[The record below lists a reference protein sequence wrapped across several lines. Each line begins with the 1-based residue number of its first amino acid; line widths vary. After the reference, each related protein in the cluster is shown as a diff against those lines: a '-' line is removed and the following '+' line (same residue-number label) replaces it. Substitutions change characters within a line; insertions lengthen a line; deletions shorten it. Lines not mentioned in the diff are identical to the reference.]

1 MAQSVS
7 AEFRAILGKSREQV
21 SQVEIL
27 DSSGAPVLT
36 SDTDGPSSQRIT
48 VSQLSVTVDRSRS
61 VRGDASCVID
71 VGYNAAVPVSPL
83 IPTMSGSLLSPVS
96 GATFRVRS
104 GFRLPSG
111 TVELV
116 ECGTFDLESCK
127 VDEVGGGIQIS
138 IGGQDLMGRLDVADI
153 YKPIPFN
160 AGDSFIELVKFLVL
174 TSIPGAEFMV
184 DTTPYTIPFNGTL
197 NPGRNRLAEI
207 VRILKAIGME
217 LRVHPTGP
225 FEIRYVPTTA
235 DAPAWVLSEGQFS
248 PVVSGTSS
256 MDRSRV
262 INGVIAEGQNLTTDT
277 KCYGEVWNTDLS
289 DPTHF
294 VPTIP
299 VQTLIGPRPAFITSE
314 FLATDAQCVDA
325 ATAELRNRKGLMQR
339 GEFTTTVNPA
349 MNVGDVTYVDRPSIG
364 IVDTCLIQR
373 VEFTGQNDT
382 MKVACE
388 ERRV

>member
-7 AEFRAILGKSREQV
+7 AEFRSILGKSREQV

-36 SDTDGPSSQRIT
+36 TDTDGPMEQRIT
-48 VSQLSVTVDRSRS
+48 VSQLRVVVDRSRS

-71 VGYNAAVPVSPL
+71 VGYDAANPISMLV
-83 IPTMSGSLLSPVS
+83 PTMSGSLLSPVS

-111 TVELV
+111 AVEMV
-116 ECGTFDLESCK
+116 ECGTFDLESSQ

-138 IGGQDLMGRLDVADI
+138 ISGQDLMGRLDVADV

-160 AGDSFIELVKFLVL
+160 SGDSFIELIKFLVL
-174 TSIPGAEFMV
+174 TTIPTAEFRV
-184 DTTPYTIPFNGTL
+184 DSTPYVIPFNGTL
-197 NPGRNRLAEI
+197 NPGKNRLAEI

-225 FEIRYVPTTA
+225 FEIRNVPTTA
-235 DAPAWVLSEGQFS
+235 DAPAWALSEGQFT
-248 PVVSGTSS
+248 PVVSGSSS
-256 MDRSRV
+256 MDRTRV
-262 INGVIAEGQNLTTDT
+262 YNGVIAEGQNLTTNI

-294 VPTIP
+294 IPTIP
-299 VQTLIGPRPAFITSE
+299 VQTLIGPRPSFITSE
-314 FLATDAQCVDA
+314 FLETDAQCVDA
-325 ATAELRNRKGLMQR
+325 ATAELRRIKGVMQR

-349 MNVGDVTYVDRPSIG
+349 MNVGDVIYVDRASIG

-373 VEFTGQNDT
+373 VEFTGEADV